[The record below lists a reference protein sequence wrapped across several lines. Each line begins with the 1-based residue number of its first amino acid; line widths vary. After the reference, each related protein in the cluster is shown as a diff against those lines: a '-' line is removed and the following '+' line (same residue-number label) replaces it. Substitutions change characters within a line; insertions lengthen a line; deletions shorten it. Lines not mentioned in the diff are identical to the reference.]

1 MFYSQLVLAKKGA
14 LGKIWLAA
22 HMEKKVPKLQIVQ
35 TNIPDSVNDIQNPQV
50 PMALRVSGHL
60 LLGVVRIFSRKVT
73 YLLSDCSEALVKIK
87 DAFRQPGSVELA
99 PGAGTK
105 NYDELTRGNQLADED
120 ELDPELM
127 SQPMLFDDE
136 DDALLGIQIEDEE
149 ELLPAPAI
157 EDEEEDNGEFGAT
170 SKFEHF
176 FVDKEEEEEE
186 EEELAPAGSKRQR
199 LSRDADAAA
208 AKLGAEDE
216 EDDDD
221 LPPIETERLRSF
233 GGGLEAPLE
242 ASADGLGLEEA
253 EHSYE
258 EFGENELDPTAFGVS
273 EHEAALG
280 EMGMEGEMEGEGEEE
295 GDDEAAAAA
304 DPLEGVMRESSR
316 LKRDAGK
323 AELERAE
330 RGKALPPRKP
340 KRKMVID
347 EETQISS
354 EQIRKQLHDPEVLKR
369 IFRDFD
375 AEEAASDGN
384 AVRDDDWD
392 PIVGPPRAPYMP
404 AGAEHFAC
412 FQPNAPRAAGKRARL
427 SDAMAATRADKAGAD
442 ADAAFEE
449 EEEQWRSSSSPVEQ
463 LRSADT
469 PGSGVAEAT
478 TDADGLALGKDSG
491 ILGGSAAAA
500 EADSFGAFDEDEAM
514 LEDEE
519 GLGLMD
525 GDDTVFAGAV
535 PPTSDEPEV
544 DTGFDPEVHL
554 PNVNAG
560 DHEKAGGP
568 GEEDPAH
575 WNPRT
580 RKMYEVLDDAF
591 GKSQD
596 ASLSYNAMI
605 ASTVRSKKA
614 SAEKRKIVS
623 GCFQELLFL
632 TTHGL
637 VELEQQRPYGN
648 LLISKTELFTGAAK

>member
-1 MFYSQLVLAKKGA
+1 MASSPSSLARTSRGPPHHVLLPGTSWWWGASSIRVACGPMPSSTAALVVRPHLNCALSLPCPRAILLQLVLAKKGA

-253 EHSYE
+253 EHSFE

-347 EETQISS
+347 EETQI
-354 EQIRKQLHDPEVLKR
+354 
-369 IFRDFD
+369 
-375 AEEAASDGN
+375 
-384 AVRDDDWD
+384 
-392 PIVGPPRAPYMP
+392 
-404 AGAEHFAC
+404 
-412 FQPNAPRAAGKRARL
+412 
-427 SDAMAATRADKAGAD
+427 
-442 ADAAFEE
+442 
-449 EEEQWRSSSSPVEQ
+449 
-463 LRSADT
+463 
-469 PGSGVAEAT
+469 
-478 TDADGLALGKDSG
+478 
-491 ILGGSAAAA
+491 
-500 EADSFGAFDEDEAM
+500 
-514 LEDEE
+514 
-519 GLGLMD
+519 
-525 GDDTVFAGAV
+525 
-535 PPTSDEPEV
+535 
-544 DTGFDPEVHL
+544 
-554 PNVNAG
+554 
-560 DHEKAGGP
+560 
-568 GEEDPAH
+568 
-575 WNPRT
+575 
-580 RKMYEVLDDAF
+580 
-591 GKSQD
+591 
-596 ASLSYNAMI
+596 
-605 ASTVRSKKA
+605 
-614 SAEKRKIVS
+614 
-623 GCFQELLFL
+623 
-632 TTHGL
+632 
-637 VELEQQRPYGN
+637 
-648 LLISKTELFTGAAK
+648 